1 MNLFH
6 ISFGSKETPD
16 HTHSRSLS
24 FLGERLHDDVLFET
38 VAVLL
43 ACLSDGVYHFTF
55 GVEHIEL
62 NMVMRATQYGE
73 AWLAADELAS
83 IDHIYSFSR
92 QRA

>member
-6 ISFGSKETPD
+6 ISFGSKETP
-16 HTHSRSLS
+16 HPNTVEASP

-73 AWLAADELAS
+73 A
-83 IDHIYSFSR
+83 
-92 QRA
+92 